1 MGDDYVKISKE
12 DFRTLLNL
20 FNTIIRHLPNMPR
33 HERENMYEMSNLIE
47 ESVLYS
53 RYEDDK

>member
-12 DFRTLLNL
+12 DFRTLLSL
-20 FNTIIRHLPNMPR
+20 FNTIIRHLPDMPR
-33 HERENMYEMSNLIE
+33 HERENMYEMSNLIG

-53 RYEDDK
+53 VYEDE